1 MIHRRKR
8 SKLKRTASHRQATLS
23 NLSVSLIY
31 NKKIQTTIAK
41 AKALRRYI
49 DSLVT
54 KAKRANALKDRK
66 PEYSVHLRREANK
79 FLNDKGAIKSLFDEI
94 ALKVADRPGGYT
106 RVLKM
111 GRRLGDAAEMAL
123 IEFVDYNIE
132 QTEKQKEKTAEG
144 ETKPV
149 TKKKTSKAPKQIKKK
164 LSSGKAKKVK
174 EKATGA

>member
-8 SKLKRTASHRQATLS
+8 SKLNRTASHRQATLS

-31 NKKIQTTIAK
+31 NKKIRTTIAK

-54 KAKRANALKDRK
+54 KAKKANALKDRK

-132 QTEKQKEKTAEG
+132 QTEKPKETTAEG
-144 ETKPV
+144 EAKST
-149 TKKKTSKAPKQIKKK
+149 TKKKSAKTNRQTKKK
-164 LSSGKAKKVK
+164 STKGKAKKVK
-174 EKATGA
+174 EESSVT